1 EKAGGAGHVDGGRK
15 KTQWEEDK
23 FRFPP
28 YQYQTCHQV
37 GREDVHRLVNA
48 EEREVILRFP
58 RHYTVNCLPKSK
70 QGSTEHQDLRLTLLG
85 NSWNV
90 TVITWLLSQL
100 GAWLGVSPQLTVQHC
115 IERTS
120 PGANTDFATFLTRQ
134 PMNGP
139 RKALIQGG
147 SDLLVKNFSGLFL
160 TNVYYWSTNQ
170 VIVQRAL
177 AARSLADGQ
186 KGVLFAASM

>member
-1 EKAGGAGHVDGGRK
+1 MLTAAE

-28 YQYQTCHQV
+28 YQYQTRHQV

-85 NSWNV
+85 NS
-90 TVITWLLSQL
+90 
-100 GAWLGVSPQLTVQHC
+100 
-115 IERTS
+115 
-120 PGANTDFATFLTRQ
+120 
-134 PMNGP
+134 
-139 RKALIQGG
+139 
-147 SDLLVKNFSGLFL
+147 
-160 TNVYYWSTNQ
+160 
-170 VIVQRAL
+170 
-177 AARSLADGQ
+177 
-186 KGVLFAASM
+186 